1 MINSFDT
8 ELETPELESLSS
20 LAQHLVYRLPGCDDE
35 MIRLTLREVYRDF
48 CRRSCCLRVRRWFN
62 DNICRLPVVYGGTIL
77 SVSEVRDGSHI
88 LRPSREYYYSG
99 GMVEIP
105 KLRDGCVEIS
115 WIEIPSLSSEDA
127 PKWLINEYGDA
138 LCSGVLGRLYSMTN
152 KAWSDPQMA
161 VIEGQRYEAVVN
173 QVCAQLYSVDGSGK
187 LGSVYDTSDLI

>member
-1 MINSFDT
+1 
-8 ELETPELESLSS
+8 
-20 LAQHLVYRLPGCDDE
+20 
-35 MIRLTLREVYRDF
+35 
-48 CRRSCCLRVRRWFN
+48 
-62 DNICRLPVVYGGTIL
+62 
-77 SVSEVRDGSHI
+77 
-88 LRPSREYYYSG
+88 
-99 GMVEIP
+99 MVEIP

>member
-1 MINSFDT
+1 MKNSFNT

-35 MIRLTLREVYRDF
+35 MVRLTLREVYRDF
-48 CRRSCCLRVRRWFN
+48 CRRSCCLRVRRRFN

-77 SVSEVRDGSHI
+77 NVTEVRDGSHI
-88 LRPSREYYYSG
+88 LRSSREYCYRG

-105 KLRDGCVEIS
+105 RLRDGCVEVL
-115 WIEIPSLSSEDA
+115 WIEIPSLSSENA
-127 PKWLINEYGDA
+127 PKWLIDKYGDA
-138 LCSGVLGRLYSMTN
+138 LCSGVLGRLYSMTG